1 MDTGSQPQRASIKRK
16 SFRRADTMILPKGLD
31 LSKPIEKQ
39 KYSLENSTLNQ
50 YGYFDSNIK
59 KIRGSRLQQYDNQ
72 RAQISLSSAKLL
84 KIDQKYGG
92 KPKQGQQVREGH
104 YPKISELIDQIEK
117 IALDFVG
124 FEKFAHS
131 IKS

>member
-1 MDTGSQPQRASIKRK
+1 
-16 SFRRADTMILPKGLD
+16 MILPKGLD

-92 KPKQGQQVREGH
+92 KPKQGQ
-104 YPKISELIDQIEK
+104 
-117 IALDFVG
+117 
-124 FEKFAHS
+124 
-131 IKS
+131 